1 MKDMI
6 SKEDLKVLIGGTSI
20 LIFGFIY
27 ELFQECYEI
36 VYKVFHGV
44 KSPWV
49 DDDELW

>member
-1 MKDMI
+1 MI
-6 SKEDLKVLIGGTSI
+6 SKENFKALIAWAPI

-36 VYKVFHGV
+36 VYRIFHGG

-49 DDDELW
+49 DDDEL